1 MTLRAAFLG
10 PAGTFSHAA
19 LLADERAGDWEALE
33 APTVFDAVVAVED
46 GLADRALVPI
56 ENSLEGAVNA
66 TLDALAG
73 ESGAVQITGE
83 LVHPI
88 HHCLIA
94 RAAVPLERIAA
105 VASHPQASGQ
115 CATFIRT
122 RLPGAAVL
130 PAASTADAVRLVAER
145 AAGDGAPWAAI
156 GSRAAAEV
164 YGCAVLESGVED
176 PPGSETRFVWIA
188 REPPDPSTGGR
199 WKTAL
204 MFWEPAD
211 DHPGWLVRCLAE
223 FADRDVNLTRIESR
237 PRREGLGS
245 YMFFVDLDGRAADRP
260 VAEAVVALRTHA
272 EAVRVLGSFPAAP

>member
-1 MTLRAAFLG
+1 MRVGFLG
-10 PAGTFSHAA
+10 PAGTYSEEAV
-19 LLADERAGDWEALE
+19 LAGDGAAVSERVPL
-33 APTVFDAVVAVED
+33 PSVHDAVDAVRD
-46 GLADRALVPI
+46 GRVERALVPI
-56 ENSLEGAVNA
+56 ENSLEGSVNA
-66 TLDALAG
+66 TLDALAQAG
-73 ESGAVQITGE
+73 GAVQIAGE
-83 LVHPI
+83 LVHPV

-94 RAAVPLERIAA
+94 RTAVPLEQIAA

-145 AAGDGAPWAAI
+145 SEGDGAPWAAI

-164 YGCAVLESGVED
+164 YGCAVLESCVED
-176 PPGSETRFVWIA
+176 SPGSETRFVWIA
-188 REPPDPSTGGR
+188 REPPDPAAGGA

-211 DHPGWLVRCLAE
+211 DHAGWLVRCLAE

-245 YMFFVDLDGRAADRP
+245 YMFFVDLDGRADDSA
-260 VAEAVVALRTHA
+260 VAEAIAALRMHA